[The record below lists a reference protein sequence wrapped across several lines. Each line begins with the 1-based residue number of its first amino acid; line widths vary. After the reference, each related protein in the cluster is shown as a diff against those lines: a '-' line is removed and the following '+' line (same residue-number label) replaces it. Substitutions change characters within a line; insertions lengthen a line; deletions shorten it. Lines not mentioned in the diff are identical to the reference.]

1 MPEWTTACPDWAERL
16 RAGESII
23 PPPIFPEEAEANLQ
37 VMRDLRIV
45 DAPGSPRIGEASG
58 QWVFDLAASVFGAYD
73 AQSGRRLIKEWF
85 VMLPKKNFKSG
96 LAASIMLT
104 CLIRNWRASA
114 EFTILAPTKEVADN
128 SFNPARDMVQF
139 KDEDDYSELLDL
151 IHVQEHVKTLKHRE
165 KNATLKVVATDSNT
179 VAGKKSVGTLIEELW
194 LFGKQANAKEMF
206 REALGGLAS
215 RAEGF
220 VIWITTQSDEPPS
233 GVFKEKL
240 QYARDV
246 RDGKIHDPQFV
257 PIIYEHPP
265 ELVATKQHLKLEN
278 LPMVNPNYGYSV
290 DISFLEREYMK
301 AEIEGEASLR
311 GFLAKH
317 GNVEVGLNLRSDRWP
332 GADFWEYPV
341 DKSITLDSLL
351 ARCEVAVVGID
362 GGGLDD
368 LLGLVVIGRT
378 KEAETYFQPP
388 HKDEFDREVRGQEV
402 TKKRWVLWAHAWAH
416 RIVLERRKDIAAQ
429 LNDFAKCGDLTLVN
443 APGDDVEQV
452 ANLIC
457 QVRDAGLLPDEKAIG
472 VDASGIGDIVDELLT
487 EDRGIQFKQIVA
499 ISQGYKLNGPIK
511 TMERKVASAQLAHAD
526 QPLMAWCV
534 GNARIEDKGNA
545 ILVTKQ
551 ASGKAKIDPLM
562 AGFCA
567 VQLMGENPAAKQATS
582 IYDEGVTI

>member
-16 RAGESII
+16 RTGKSII
-23 PPPIFPEEAEANLQ
+23 PPPIFPEEAEANLE

-45 DAPGSPRIGEASG
+45 DAPGSPRIGDSCG
-58 QWVFDLAASVFGAYD
+58 QWIFDLAASVFGAYD
-73 AQSGRRLIKEWF
+73 AESGRRLIKEWF

-104 CLIRNWRASA
+104 CLIRNWRNSA
-114 EFTILAPTKEVADN
+114 EFTILAPTKEVAEN
-128 SFNPARDMVQF
+128 SFGPARDMVEY
-139 KDEDDYSELLDL
+139 KDEDDYSELQDL
-151 IHVQEHVKTLKHRE
+151 IHVQTHVKTLTHRE
-165 KNATLKVVATDSNT
+165 KRATLKVVATDSNT
-179 VAGKKSVGTLIEELW
+179 VAGKKSVGMLIEELW
-194 LFGKQANAKEMF
+194 LFGKQANAKDMF

-215 RAEGF
+215 RTEGF
-220 VIWITTQSDEPPS
+220 IIWITTQSDEPPS

-246 RDGKIHDPQFV
+246 RDGKVHDPQFV

-265 ELVATKQHLKLEN
+265 ELVAKKQHLKLEN

-290 DISFLEREYMK
+290 DSDFLEREYRK
-301 AEIEGEASLR
+301 AQVEGEESLR

-317 GNVEVGLNLRSDRWP
+317 GNVEIGLNLRSDRWA
-332 GADFWEYPV
+332 GVDFWEYPV
-341 DKSITLDSLL
+341 DKTLTFESLL
-351 ARCEVAVVGID
+351 ERCEVAVIGID

-378 KEAETYFQPP
+378 KEPETYFQPP
-388 HKDEFDREVRGQEV
+388 HRDENDREVRGQEV
-402 TKKRWVLWAHAWAH
+402 TKKRWLFWAHAWAH

-429 LNDFAKCGDLTLVN
+429 LLDFAKDGDLTLVDT
-443 APGDDVEQV
+443 PGDDVEQV

-457 QVRDAGLLPDEKAIG
+457 QAKDAGLLPEEKAIG
-472 VDASGIGDIVDELLT
+472 VDASGIGDVVDELLT
-487 EDRGIQFKQIVA
+487 EDRGIDIKQIVA
-499 ISQGYKLNGPIK
+499 ISQGFRLNGPIK
-511 TMERKVASAQLAHAD
+511 TTERKVASAQIVHAGR
-526 QPLMAWCV
+526 PMMAWCV
-534 GNARIEDKGNA
+534 GNARTVDAGNA

-567 VQLMGENPAAKQATS
+567 VSLMALNPAATAGKSFWETN
-582 IYDEGVTI
+582 

>member
-1 MPEWTTACPDWAERL
+1 MPEWTTACLDWAERL
-16 RAGESII
+16 RTGQSII
-23 PPPIFPEEAEANLQ
+23 PPPIFPEEAEANLE
-37 VMRDLRIV
+37 VMRELRIV
-45 DAPGSPRIGEASG
+45 DAPGSPRIGDASG

-104 CLIRNWRASA
+104 CLIRNWRTSA

-128 SFNPARDMVQF
+128 SFGPARDMVQY
-139 KDEDDYSELLDL
+139 KDEDEYSELLDL

-194 LFGKQANAKEMF
+194 LFGKQANAKDMF

-215 RAEGF
+215 RPEGF
-220 VIWITTQSDEPPS
+220 VIWVTTQSDEPPS

-265 ELVATKQHLKLEN
+265 ELVATKGHLKLEN

-290 DISFLEREYMK
+290 DSAFLEREYMK

-311 GFLAKH
+311 GFLSKH
-317 GNVEVGLNLRSDRWP
+317 GNVEIGLNLRSDRWP

-341 DKSITLDSLL
+341 DKSITLDALL
-351 ARCEVAVVGID
+351 TRCEVAVVGID

-388 HKDEFDREVRGQEV
+388 HKDENDREVRGQRV
-402 TKKRWVLWAHAWAH
+402 TKKRWVFWAHAWAH
-416 RIVLERRKDIAAQ
+416 RIVLERRKDIAEQ
-429 LNDFAKCGDLTLVN
+429 LSDFAKCGDLTLVN
-443 APGDDVEQV
+443 TPGDDVEQV
-452 ANLIC
+452 ASLIC
-457 QVRDAGLLPDEKAIG
+457 QVRDAGLLPEEKAIG
-472 VDASGIGDIVDELLT
+472 VDASGIGDIVDELIT
-487 EDRGIQFKQIVA
+487 EDRGIDIKQIVA

-511 TMERKVASAQLAHAD
+511 TTERKVASAQLVHAG

-567 VQLMGENPAAKQATS
+567 VSLMSLNPAAAVS
-582 IYDEGVTI
+582 NDWIDDMVVG